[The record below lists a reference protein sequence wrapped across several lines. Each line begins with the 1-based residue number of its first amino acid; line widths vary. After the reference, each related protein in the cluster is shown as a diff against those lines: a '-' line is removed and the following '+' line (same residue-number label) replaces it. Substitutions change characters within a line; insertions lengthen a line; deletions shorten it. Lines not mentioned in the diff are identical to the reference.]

1 MEALDSIY
9 WIYVK
14 LKLDCYW
21 VIIYLQCLSIGKWNK
36 KARFTAVGL
45 GKFRVITL
53 LKYNSCLSSVVFL
66 LCAVSHIECLS
77 AIFVY
82 TDNSKFM
89 LAACFAGLYQICQI
103 DSGTL
108 LMILINTDLPC
119 WLDASIKWSIDSK
132 HNALSTACGGGH
144 AGSLGLK
151 MFWYMYFRC
160 HPCLECRFPLFIPF
174 WLHDLRT
181 SALLFEQKQISLF
194 VCKFPSCS
202 SFSPQAVLLIKW
214 TNTILLDPTHLNAWE
229 I

>member
-82 TDNSKFM
+82 TDTSKFM
-89 LAACFAGLYQICQI
+89 LVKCFAGQCQI
-103 DSGTL
+103 FHIKSGTL
-108 LMILINTDLPC
+108 LMVLINTHLPC
-119 WLDASIKWSIDSK
+119 WLDASIKLSIDSK
-132 HNALSTACGGGH
+132 HNALSAT
-144 AGSLGLK
+144 
-151 MFWYMYFRC
+151 
-160 HPCLECRFPLFIPF
+160 CRFP
-174 WLHDLRT
+174 WT
-181 SALLFEQKQISLF
+181 EN
-194 VCKFPSCS
+194 
-202 SFSPQAVLLIKW
+202 VLLHVFQVPPISW
-214 TNTILLDPTHLNAWE
+214 MSLSLVHSILATWSKNFCC
-229 I
+229 